1 MCATF
6 ALEFKTELLMM
17 TARQMKAALKKE
29 LQVMDKYYDGARL
42 DDQSI
47 ETIINGFSDVDI
59 EKYSDMFF
67 SFRFLAQWITLLE
80 LHHPTGKPMPSVKEI
95 DAYRSTIEKRIG
107 YKPDLSMRDYIEM
120 IRFYS
125 VDEAVNLLKENR

>member
-1 MCATF
+1 
-6 ALEFKTELLMM
+6 MM

-42 DDQSI
+42 DDQTI

-67 SFRFLAQWITLLE
+67 SFRFLT
-80 LHHPTGKPMPSVKEI
+80 
-95 DAYRSTIEKRIG
+95 
-107 YKPDLSMRDYIEM
+107 
-120 IRFYS
+120 
-125 VDEAVNLLKENR
+125 